1 MYTNFIRN
9 QLPAGE
15 LRPGG
20 RDRPKI
26 TNRGGRRVTKERL
39 RQYRDIKKE
48 LNQIKQ
54 KVEALEAALYSPKA
68 QKLTGTPAST
78 AGSDH
83 REALIDRHTELLDHY
98 REKAAELAGEQLA
111 VETAIEA
118 LDPTSR
124 MLLRHRYIDGLTWE
138 EVCVQLS
145 YSWRQIHNIHGRALE
160 KLKTEEE
167 KEPSA

>member
-1 MYTNFIRN
+1 M
-9 QLPAGE
+9 
-15 LRPGG
+15 
-20 RDRPKI
+20 
-26 TNRGGRRVTKERL
+26 TKERL

-83 REALIDRHTELLDHY
+83 REALIDRHTELLNHY

-111 VETAIEA
+111 VETAIDSLEPVA
-118 LDPTSR
+118 R
-124 MLLRHRYIDGLTWE
+124 MLFRYRYIDGLSWKKIGTK
-138 EVCVQLS
+138 LN
-145 YSWRQIHNIHGRALE
+145 YSERQVHNLHGNALE
-160 KLKTEEE
+160 KLRTKEE